1 MAQLDPLHPVRRHAD
16 PTRVRHIET
25 LARHAWPAAEQEL
38 LAGWLLRSTDG
49 VTRRANSVWPNAL
62 DGALGLDERL
72 AQVETFYA
80 VRGRPACYQICPAAL
95 PNELDEVLA
104 RRGYAAEAETAVQT
118 VALPAL
124 LAAAA
129 ARTVRPAAPVAVTVA
144 TELTDRWY
152 DAYCE
157 SEAVTGRPAAVR
169 RAIIARIAVPV
180 GYAVAVREDR
190 VVALGMG
197 VLEDGWLGI
206 FNMATPAAFRRQGL
220 ATTILAALAD
230 WAAAQG
236 AHSSYLQVMLS
247 NPGAQMLYAGLGY
260 RTQYHYHYRTLPAAA

>member
-1 MAQLDPLHPVRRHAD
+1 MAQLDPLHPVRKHAD
-16 PTRVRHIET
+16 PAHVRHIET

-38 LAGWLLRSTDG
+38 LDGWLLRSTEG
-49 VTRRANSVWPNAL
+49 VTRRANSVWPNAV
-62 DGALGLDERL
+62 DGALALDARL
-72 AQVETFYA
+72 AHVEAFYA
-80 VRGRPACYQICPAAL
+80 ARGRPACYQICPAAL
-95 PNELDEVLA
+95 PTELDDVLA

-118 VALPAL
+118 VVLAALPA
-124 LAAAA
+124 A
-129 ARTVRPAAPVAVTVA
+129 ARNVRPAAAVAVTVA

-157 SEAVTGRPAAVR
+157 SEGVTGHPAAVR

-180 GYAVAVREDR
+180 GYAMALRDGR

-206 FNMATPAAFRRQGL
+206 FNMATLPAFRRQGL
-220 ATTILAALAD
+220 AGAVLAGLAD
-230 WAAAQG
+230 WATAQG

-247 NPGAQMLYAGLGY
+247 NPGAQRLYARLGY
-260 RTQYHYHYRTLPAAA
+260 RTLYHYHYRLLRAAG